1 MKISVI
7 RKKIIINFSTSAIL
21 VLTLG
26 ISIAYFGNE
35 RDNLA
40 GDLEKTKSDTS
51 QIINQSSELQ
61 SKVIEIRRYKELWGK
76 ITESKKNTDGI
87 KIDDINLKLKTIA
100 EKYTI
105 TNQNIRVTLPELLTA
120 PPFNSST
127 VNILFTTANLAFDS
141 VNDIKALL
149 FINEFIGS
157 LAGYPVIT
165 NLEIKKTKTYTNE
178 DLVNISS
185 GKGGASIAVKVDFSW
200 YVYKNKEGAVTAPSK
215 AKPDIK

>member
-7 RKKIIINFSTSAIL
+7 RKKIIVNFSTSAIL

-26 ISIAYFGNE
+26 ISIAYFGN
-35 RDNLA
+35 DKDILT

-100 EKYTI
+100 EKYII
-105 TNQNIRVTLPELLTA
+105 TNQNIRVTLPEILTA

-127 VNILFTTANLAFDS
+127 VNILFTTVNLAFDS
-141 VNDIKALL
+141 VNDVKALL
-149 FINEFIGS
+149 FINEFISS
-157 LAGYPVIT
+157 LAGYPVLT

-185 GKGGASIAVKVDFSW
+185 GKGGASITVKVDFSW
-200 YVYKNKEGAVTAPSK
+200 YVYKNKEGSATAPST
-215 AKPDIK
+215 ATPDIK